1 MRPTRSLQFRRSLN
15 IAALAVAVA
24 VFPLIWMGGLVT
36 THGAG
41 LSVPDW
47 PNSYGYNMFL
57 FPPSQWLGGVFFE
70 HTHRLLGTLA
80 GFLAILLTLVA
91 WGPARTDTRR
101 RVFGGLTIVF
111 GALSAITI
119 VVAILIAGSG
129 IQSEELKKN
138 VQHIPVSFIS
148 LTLIFAMAY
157 FCRRREEQRWIRWLT
172 VIELS
177 AICVQGLLGGL
188 RVDLMNLTLAMI
200 HGCFAQA
207 VFALTAF
214 TALATSKWWN
224 VDVYEFRLGSAG
236 PKPLKVGLGL
246 AILATLVIYG
256 QLIAGA
262 IMRHKGAGL
271 AIPTLPLAFGHWLP
285 PMNTA
290 DLDAANAVR
299 SWKYELTPVTLGQM
313 WMHFAHRVGA
323 VCVTLAVLSEAI
335 YVLICLRREGAA
347 TLSAVILLVLLP
359 TQVTLGILTVWLKKP
374 ADLTSLHVAVGAL
387 TLITASTSA
396 AVLWRLLQRRRAM
409 DVVPE
414 TEPATLAAA

>member
-1 MRPTRSLQFRRSLN
+1 MRSTRSLQFRRSLN
-15 IAALAVAVA
+15 LAALAVAAA
-24 VFPLIWMGGLVT
+24 VFPLIWMGGMVT
-36 THGAG
+36 TKGAG

-47 PNSYGYNMFL
+47 PNTYGYNMFL

-91 WGPARTDTRR
+91 WGPARTDKLRR
-101 RVFGGLTIVF
+101 RNAWAAIISAGLGVATTIAAVFIAKDQNLPERLRLNAPHFPVLFYSIALIGL
-111 GALSAITI
+111 
-119 VVAILIAGSG
+119 
-129 IQSEELKKN
+129 
-138 VQHIPVSFIS
+138 
-148 LTLIFAMAY
+148 MAY
-157 FCRRREEQRWIRWLT
+157 FCRRREEKRWIRWLT
-172 VIELS
+172 IIELA
-177 AICVQGLLGGL
+177 AICLQGLLGGL

-236 PKPLKVGLGL
+236 PKPLKLGLWL
-246 AILATLVIYG
+246 AILATAVIYS
-256 QLIAGA
+256 QLIVGA

-285 PMNTA
+285 PTNNA

-299 SWKYELTPVTLGQM
+299 SWQYELPPVTLGQM
-313 WMHFAHRVGA
+313 WMHFAHRLGA
-323 VCVTLAVLSEAI
+323 VCVTLAVLTEAI
-335 YVLICLRREGAA
+335 YVLICLRRERAA

-396 AVLWRLLQRRRAM
+396 AVLWQLLRRRQATAI
-409 DVVPE
+409 VPE
-414 TEPATLAAA
+414 TATATLAAA